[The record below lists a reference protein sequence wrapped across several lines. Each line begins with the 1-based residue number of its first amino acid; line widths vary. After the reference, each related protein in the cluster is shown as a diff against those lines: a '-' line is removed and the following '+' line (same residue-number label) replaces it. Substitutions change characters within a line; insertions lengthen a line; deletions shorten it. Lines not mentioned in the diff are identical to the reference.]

1 VALYRAKLWRE
12 WEHGCA
18 REPGGGRCRFKA
30 VQIIVPKKGTEAER
44 RKREAGAQI
53 LKHYYGR
60 EIRDGS
66 RFRSKAGTK
75 EQIRK
80 VYAVR

>member
-1 VALYRAKLWRE
+1 M
-12 WEHGCA
+12 
-18 REPGGGRCRFKA
+18 
-30 VQIIVPKKGTEAER
+30 QIIIKGKGTESARRR
-44 RKREAGAQI
+44 RKTFDEI

-75 EQIRK
+75 EQIK
-80 VYAVR
+80 GVYK

>member
-1 VALYRAKLWRE
+1 
-12 WEHGCA
+12 
-18 REPGGGRCRFKA
+18 